1 MLRSTLAHW
10 RKNQLEAIRRVFHKF
25 LSDDRARD
33 YAAKIKQ
40 TAIEAEE
47 IRLGMV
53 HAQGRQEAARQAHG
67 DTTAVHEETTGELE
81 RKIQHTMECL
91 ERRN

>member
-10 RKNQLEAIRRVFHKF
+10 RKNQLEAVRRVFHKF

-33 YAAKIKQ
+33 HAAKIKQ
-40 TAIEAEE
+40 TTIEAEE

-53 HAQGRQEAARQAHG
+53 HGQGRQEAARSAHR
-67 DTTAVHEETTGELE
+67 DTTATHNETKGELE
-81 RKIQHTMECL
+81 RKIQHTMQCM